1 MERYKLPL
9 TGALI
14 ALGLLL
20 GGMAIGSAIIGVM
33 DMSRVV
39 NVKGL
44 SVREVPADK
53 VIWPIT
59 YKEIGNNLT
68 DLYNTINSKNKIIID
83 FLLENGISSDEIIVA
98 APEIVDLQAERY
110 GNQNYAYRY
119 NVTSIIT
126 VTSNKVSLVTE
137 LMIKQADLIKKG
149 VAIIVGSYEYRP
161 TFSFTGLND
170 IKPEMIEEATIN
182 ARTTALK
189 FAADSESKLGK
200 IKSANQGQFT
210 INDRDSN
217 TPQIKEVRVVT
228 SVTYFLED

>member
-83 FLLENGISSDEIIVA
+83 FLLE
-98 APEIVDLQAERY
+98 
-110 GNQNYAYRY
+110 
-119 NVTSIIT
+119 
-126 VTSNKVSLVTE
+126 
-137 LMIKQADLIKKG
+137 
-149 VAIIVGSYEYRP
+149 
-161 TFSFTGLND
+161 
-170 IKPEMIEEATIN
+170 
-182 ARTTALK
+182 TA
-189 FAADSESKLGK
+189 
-200 IKSANQGQFT
+200 
-210 INDRDSN
+210 
-217 TPQIKEVRVVT
+217 
-228 SVTYFLED
+228 